1 MMVMDDGDYNDADD
15 DYNDKAVVR
24 PKNYIICQNNTSII
38 LVIRCGR
45 RMIRSTF
52 SKDQSIGSL
61 TQTGDKYHH
70 LNSIIETIAV
80 ITIMVGISIIIN
92 FMIVFIAIMS
102 DCLSSLILIKIIVMM
117 IFRSPPV
124 DSSYPRPI
132 SNWEVTCHCHCHNNN
147 NNHN

>member
-1 MMVMDDGDYNDADD
+1 MMMVMDDGDYNDGDD
-15 DYNDKAVVR
+15 DYDDKAMIW
-24 PKNYIICQNNTSII
+24 PENDIMCQNNTSII
-38 LVIRCGR
+38 SIIRCGR

-92 FMIVFIAIMS
+92 FMIVFIAIMF
-102 DCLSSLILIKIIVMM
+102 DCLSSSMLIKIIVMM

-147 NNHN
+147 HN